1 MARFTKSERLHL
13 KKDIAVLFEEG
24 EKSVSYPIRTILKV
38 QKENVTGTE
47 VAMLVSVSKRNF
59 KKAVDRNR
67 IKRQI
72 REAYRQN
79 KEILYSRISDRLSE
93 NEPIKIHIGLIYT
106 AKIKEPWDLIERKV
120 VRSLLEISEKLF

>member
-1 MARFTKSERLHL
+1 LARFTKSERLHL